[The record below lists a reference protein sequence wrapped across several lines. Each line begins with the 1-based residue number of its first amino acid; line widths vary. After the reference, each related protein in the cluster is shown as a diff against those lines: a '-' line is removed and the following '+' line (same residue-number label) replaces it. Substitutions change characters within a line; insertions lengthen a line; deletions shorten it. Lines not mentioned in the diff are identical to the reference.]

1 VNDTVVQALLVGLFA
16 LTCGLLALAWM
27 GRRLGLA
34 AAMLF
39 GVAVSVWLLAVV
51 AIASGFRGADD
62 FAACGDDCS
71 SYHYSVVIGVLAP
84 PLLIAL
90 AAFAGLVVLE
100 QRRRARRSQ

>member
-1 VNDTVVQALLVGLFA
+1 MNDTVVQVLLVGLFA
-16 LTCGLLALAWM
+16 LACGLLALAWM
-27 GRRLGLA
+27 RRRLVVA
-34 AAMLF
+34 AAALF
-39 GVAVSVWLLAVV
+39 GVAVAVWVLAVV

-62 FAACGDDCS
+62 FAACGDDCNGF
-71 SYHYSVVIGVLAP
+71 HYSVVIGVLAP